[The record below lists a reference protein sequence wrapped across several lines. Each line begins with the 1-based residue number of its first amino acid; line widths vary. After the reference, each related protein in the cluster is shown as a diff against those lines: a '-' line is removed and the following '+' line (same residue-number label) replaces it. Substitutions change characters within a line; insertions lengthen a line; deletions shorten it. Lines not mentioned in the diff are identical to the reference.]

1 MIRRKYFEKL
11 HDVWRTEMSKENTR
25 LKNKIIFSKVM
36 ITTDHENIVVTSE
49 TSNMFSFE
57 IIRFLPYC
65 FYYYMI
71 SFDFDILLIY
81 IWPFSLNSK
90 NNLFFFHFYPF
101 LLFPSKYNQ
110 MITTVFLTM
119 TRDVKIEDR

>member
-1 MIRRKYFEKL
+1 
-11 HDVWRTEMSKENTR
+11 MSKEITR

-90 NNLFFFHFYPF
+90 NNLFFSFLPF
-101 LLFPSKYNQ
+101 FIVSKYIQSNDYYS
-110 MITTVFLTM
+110 FLNN
-119 TRDVKIEDR
+119 D